1 MKGVQLKNVLVSGC
15 IAYAIGVA
23 AFLTSFFIP
32 VMSNPEHQANVV
44 LAFAII
50 PAAIVGA
57 TYYLKR
63 DQGTSGIVLG
73 IGMFLTT
80 MLLDALITV
89 PFFVIPQGGDHISF
103 FADPGFWG
111 IALLYIAAVIIYVK
125 SKRKSAWAKK

>member
-1 MKGVQLKNVLVSGC
+1 MKSVHFKRVLVAGC

-50 PAAIVGA
+50 PAALVGA
-57 TYYLKR
+57 SYYLKR
-63 DQGTSGIVLG
+63 DHETSGIVIGL
-73 IGMFLTT
+73 GMFLST
-80 MLLDALITV
+80 MVLDAMITV

-103 FADPGFWG
+103 FTDPGFWG
-111 IALLYIAAVIIYVK
+111 IALLYITAVTIYVK
-125 SKRKSAWAKK
+125 SKKSSALAKK